1 MGSAE
6 RRHSNGTIT
15 MKERTRAPAA
25 QTATARA
32 PQQRHVE
39 HAGLT
44 WLDVIEPTVAHVQY
58 LRERY
63 AFDPLALEDVLSHIQ
78 RPKLDSFAQGEYLF
92 AVFHYPLSDKS
103 QRVAGAAEV
112 DIFVG
117 HDYVITLHD
126 GGLKPLRRLFTAV
139 SSDEQA
145 RAQLMGRGSGYL
157 FYRIVDA
164 LNKQSFPLLD
174 HIDAAIARAE
184 EHTYADDARQAIRD
198 LADTRQDTVA
208 LRHTIAPN
216 LAVARALEAGDHP
229 FLRLNQASYFGDL
242 ADALTTIVDTLDE
255 QRETII
261 GVRATLDSLA
271 IQRTRESLRLL
282 LAVALALLPM
292 ILVAAIFG
300 MGLPLPFVNI
310 TYIFPIALVLM
321 IGAAAGVIAFARY
334 KQWI

>member
-1 MGSAE
+1 
-6 RRHSNGTIT
+6 
-15 MKERTRAPAA
+15 MKERTRA
-25 QTATARA
+25 QATQPTIARA
-32 PQQRHVE
+32 NPQQRHVE

-44 WLDVIEPTVAHVQY
+44 WLDIVEPTVAHVQY

-63 AFDPLALEDVLSHIQ
+63 AFDALALEDVLSHIQ
-78 RPKLDSFAQGEYLF
+78 RPKLDSFVQGEYLF
-92 AVFHYPLSDKS
+92 AVFQFPLADKS
-103 QRVAGAAEV
+103 QRVASAGEV

-117 HDYVITLHD
+117 RDYVITLHD
-126 GGLKPLRRLFTAV
+126 GSLKPLRRMFTAA

-145 RAQLMGRGSGYL
+145 RAQLLGRGPGYL
-157 FYRIVDA
+157 LYRLVDA
-164 LNKQSFPLLD
+164 LTKQSFSLLD
-174 HIDAAIARAE
+174 HLDATIARAE
-184 EHTYADDARQAIRD
+184 EHTFADDTHQAIRELADARQDAI
-198 LADTRQDTVA
+198 A
-208 LRHTIAPN
+208 LRHIIAPN
-216 LAVARALEAGDHP
+216 LAVARALEADDHP

-242 ADALTTIVDTLDE
+242 ADGLTTIVDILAE
-255 QRETII
+255 QHETIA

-300 MGLPLPFVNI
+300 MGLPLPIANTLF
-310 TYIFPIALVLM
+310 IFPIALVLM

>member
-1 MGSAE
+1 
-6 RRHSNGTIT
+6 

-25 QTATARA
+25 QTTTARA
-32 PQQRHVE
+32 TPQQRHVE

-44 WLDVIEPTVAHVQY
+44 WLDVVEPTVAHVQY

-63 AFDPLALEDVLSHIQ
+63 AFDPLALEDVLSQIQ
-78 RPKLDSFAQGEYLF
+78 RPKLDTFEQGEYLF
-92 AVFHYPLSDKS
+92 AVFQYPLADKT

-117 HDYVITLHD
+117 RDYVITLHD
-126 GGLKPLRRLFTAV
+126 GGLKPLRRMYTAA

-145 RAQLMGRGSGYL
+145 RTQLMGRGPGYL
-157 FYRIVDA
+157 LYRIIDT

-174 HIDAAIARAE
+174 QIDAAITRAE
-184 EHTYADDARQAIRD
+184 EHTYADDARKAIRD
-198 LADTRQDTVA
+198 LADARQDTVA
-208 LRHTIAPN
+208 LRHIIAPN
-216 LAVARALEAGDHP
+216 LAVARALEAGVHP

-242 ADALTTIVDTLDE
+242 ADGLTTIVDTLDE
-255 QRETII
+255 QREMIA
-261 GVRATLDSLA
+261 GVHDSLDSLA
-271 IQRTRESLRLL
+271 IQRTHESLRLL

-300 MGLPLPFVNI
+300 MSLPLPFDNI
-310 TYIFPIALVLM
+310 RYIFPIALVLM

-334 KQWI
+334 KKWI